1 MAGWPSGGGPRRAL
15 ITGAGHGI
23 GAVTAQ
29 RLAGSGWRVALV
41 DLDLAAAEGIAG
53 RCGPGAVACA
63 ADITDQASV
72 ERAVAAAVERLGG
85 IDLCFANAGIATTGT
100 LRHTEPEVFAVQVD
114 VNLTGTFRTIHA
126 CLPHLLESRGYLL
139 INASG
144 SSIAAP
150 PGLGAYG
157 ASKGGVENLGD
168 TLRRELKHHG
178 VDVGVVYLL
187 WVATDLVE
195 GAEAHG
201 DTFGTVRT
209 RLTGPMSKSIPVER
223 AVDAIERGIE
233 RRARR
238 VTAPRFVGAFYRLRG
253 LAPAVLERDMVR
265 MAPAVEEATVRDL
278 AGKGLEGAVR
288 SDTAASAAAT
298 AEIKERR

>member
-1 MAGWPSGGGPRRAL
+1 MAGWPSGGGPLSAL

-72 ERAVAAAVERLGG
+72 ESAVAEAVERLGG

-209 RLTGPMSKSIPVER
+209 SLTGPMSKSIPVER